1 MKHPPRA
8 ACGGC
13 SRGGVGAFLLRR
25 ACSGKPAASQA
36 PPAEVLV
43 TDVKQEDVPILYEFV
58 STLDGSVNA
67 SIQARAQGYLTYQNY
82 KEGTAV
88 KKGDLL
94 FQIDPHPLKAA
105 LARAQAALAQ
115 NEASQRQAELTA
127 TRNLDLSVAAASR
140 VWNGRVPLP
149 A

>member
-1 MKHPPRA
+1 
-8 ACGGC
+8 
-13 SRGGVGAFLLRR
+13 VGAFLLRR

-105 LARAQAALAQ
+105 LARGAGRARAKR
-115 NEASQRQAELTA
+115 SITA
-127 TRNLDLSVAAASR
+127 P
-140 VWNGRVPLP
+140 G
-149 A
+149 